1 MVEPDVKRTITAES
15 SMLKNP
21 LTDNFSLLNLQKAIS
36 GFISNGIKG
45 FKDEKKQIN
54 IKAINALLFIFTF
67 CLTLYYIN
75 GISVSLKKIRNV
87 GPGNFVLAKDSL
99 AASAQEASSLK
110 PFSYYLESFKK
121 RDIFRMGQKSSLDN
135 TGAISSKA
143 VEASQ
148 SLRLVGISWSDQPD
162 VMIEDTKAAKTYFVK
177 KGQMVGDFRVE
188 AVYKDKVVL
197 RYGAESIDL
206 R

>member
-1 MVEPDVKRTITAES
+1 MAEPDVKRTVTAES
-15 SMLKNP
+15 AMLKNP
-21 LTDNFSLLNLQKAIS
+21 LTGNLSLFNLQKTFS
-36 GFISNGIKG
+36 GFIFNGIKG
-45 FKDEKKQIN
+45 FKDEKKQID
-54 IKAINALLFIFTF
+54 IKAINWLLFILTF
-67 CLTLYYIN
+67 CLTLYYLN
-75 GISVSLKKIRNV
+75 GIAGSLKKIKNIDL
-87 GPGNFVLAKDSL
+87 GNFISTKDI
-99 AASAQEASSLK
+99 ASASVKEASSLK

-121 RDIFRMGQKSSLDN
+121 RDIFRMGQKSPTDN

-143 VEASQ
+143 AEASQ
-148 SLRLVGISWSDQPD
+148 NLRLVGISWSDQPD

-188 AVYKDKVVL
+188 SVYKDKVVL